1 MNPNV
6 REQPICIPGMDDRHR
21 VGAGAFTSPLEAHT
35 REGAQRVEES
45 PVSDAARAPAARGP
59 SVMESRT
66 STTTAGTNW
75 AVQTKGSF
83 EHAAQTARVRIGIRQ
98 ALWIEGIRET
108 VPE

>member
-45 PVSDAARAPAARGP
+45 PVSDAAPRARREGPLGHGVTNLHDDSRNELGGANDRIVRARRADG
-59 SVMESRT
+59 EGKDWDQ
-66 STTTAGTNW
+66 AG
-75 AVQTKGSF
+75 AVD
-83 EHAAQTARVRIGIRQ
+83 
-98 ALWIEGIRET
+98 
-108 VPE
+108 